1 MGALGNLTGLALPAV
16 GVAEAVAAAGELGA
30 LLLAAAPCAG
40 AAPFS
45 RSWRA
50 AGYYTENHKA
60 AGQHVKYRT
69 SNTEGRKAEAE
80 GVVRYRWWI
89 CPSAPPPPLAATAS
103 GKCPRC
109 GRGHRWGDG

>member
-1 MGALGNLTGLALPAV
+1 MGALGNLTGLVLPAV

-40 AAPFS
+40 GAPFS

-69 SNTEGRKAEAE
+69 SNTEGRKAEGGGGALPLVDLPLGPSPAPGRDRE
-80 GVVRYRWWI
+80 RKMPAVR
-89 CPSAPPPPLAATAS
+89 S
-103 GKCPRC
+103 GP
-109 GRGHRWGDG
+109 